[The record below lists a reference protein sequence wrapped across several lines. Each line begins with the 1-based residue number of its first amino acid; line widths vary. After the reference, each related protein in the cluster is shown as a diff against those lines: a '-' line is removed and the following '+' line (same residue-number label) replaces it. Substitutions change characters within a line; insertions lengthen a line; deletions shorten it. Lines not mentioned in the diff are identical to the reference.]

1 MILVDTSVL
10 IGYLKG
16 IENEPFKK
24 FDEIIESGIPF
35 GINSLIYQ
43 EVLQGSRDK
52 KEFNELKEYLSSLH
66 FYELKYGNESYERSA
81 YLYFQCRKAGLT
93 IRSSIDLIIAET
105 AIENDL
111 FLLADDSDFLAIS
124 KIAKELKLYK

>member
-1 MILVDTSVL
+1 MVLVDTSIL

-16 IENEPFKK
+16 LDEEPYAKLDFIIEN
-24 FDEIIESGIPF
+24 GIPF
-35 GINSLIYQ
+35 GINMLIFQ

-52 KEFNELKEYLSSLH
+52 KEFDELKEYLGSLH
-66 FYELKYGNESYERSA
+66 FYELKYGRESFERSA

-93 IRSSIDLIIAET
+93 IRSTIDLIIAET

-111 FLLADDSDFLAIS
+111 FLLENDNDYKAIS
-124 KIAKELKLYK
+124 KVSKELKIYK

>member
-16 IENEPFKK
+16 IENESFKK

-35 GINSLIYQ
+35 GISSLIYQ

-52 KEFNELKEYLSSLH
+52 KEFDELREYLSSLH

-93 IRSSIDLIIAET
+93 IRSTIDLIIAET

-111 FLLADDSDFLAIS
+111 FLLADDSDFKAIS
-124 KIAKELKLYK
+124 KIVKKLKLYK